1 MCNYSGKLIAWL
13 DGELEI
19 DEMADVQRHVGECIE
34 CRKHLATYKQVT
46 ATFDAYCDAV
56 VAAKI
61 RRSGLPRWVPA
72 MSAVGAAAIAAVLAL
87 ALMPVRVEPPVLPL
101 SVKAP
106 TPPAIAL
113 ETTQAPVKA
122 IHRRHTAAPVAR
134 QTVSWPPTQR
144 AIQISIPAESMFP
157 PGAVPEGI
165 SFLAELSIAAD
176 GSAEQIR
183 LRPRLI
189 GFERR
194 ATQP

>member
-34 CRKHLATYKQVT
+34 CRKHFATYKQVS

-72 MSAVGAAAIAAVLAL
+72 VSAVGAAAIAAVLAL
-87 ALMPVRVEPPVLPL
+87 ALMRVRVEPPLLPL

-106 TPPAIAL
+106 TPPAIVL
-113 ETTQAPVKA
+113 ETTHAPVKA
-122 IHRRHTAAPVAR
+122 IHRRHMPPHRCRRNGELAANAAR
-134 QTVSWPPTQR
+134 YTDLHPCGIHVSSWSCSRRYQLHCGAEHCQR
-144 AIQISIPAESMFP
+144 MDLLNKFVC
-157 PGAVPEGI
+157 GR
-165 SFLAELSIAAD
+165 D
-176 GSAEQIR
+176 
-183 LRPRLI
+183 
-189 GFERR
+189 
-194 ATQP
+194 